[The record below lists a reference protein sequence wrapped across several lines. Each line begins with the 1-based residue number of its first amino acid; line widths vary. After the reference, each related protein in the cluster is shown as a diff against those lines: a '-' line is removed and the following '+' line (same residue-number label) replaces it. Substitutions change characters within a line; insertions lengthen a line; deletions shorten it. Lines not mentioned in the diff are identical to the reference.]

1 MHDLTPPGSS
11 SNPASDRPL
20 VVVAVGGNSLIQDAQ
35 HMSVLDQYQA
45 SGETASHIAGVIE
58 LGLRVVVT
66 HGNGPQVGF
75 ILLRSELAKD
85 QLHQV
90 PLESCVADTQG
101 AIGYQIAQN
110 LGNELSRRGMEP
122 AVAVLMTQVEVAAD
136 DPAFDHPSK
145 PIGPFYSQEEAAE
158 HRQRDGWDIVEDAGR
173 GWRRVVPSP
182 RPLAI
187 VEQAAITALV
197 ERGMTVVAAGG
208 GGIPVVRSGDG
219 LLTGRPAVIDKDAT
233 SCLLAKNLGAQIL
246 LISTAV
252 ERVALNYGRPEQ
264 RDIDRMTVAEARRH
278 IADGQFAPGSMLPKI
293 EAAIDFLEH
302 GGERV
307 VITRPHLLEDALR
320 GTTGTH
326 LVP

>member
-1 MHDLTPPGSS
+1 MKERQEDPSQ
-11 SNPASDRPL
+11 PL
-20 VVVAVGGNSLIQDAQ
+20 VVIAVGGNSLIQDSA

-45 SGETASHIAGVIE
+45 SGETAKHIAAVLE
-58 LGLRVVVT
+58 LGFRVVVT

-101 AIGYQIAQN
+101 AIGYQIAQT
-110 LGNELSRRGMEP
+110 LGNELLNRGIDKT
-122 AVAVLMTQVEVAAD
+122 VAVIVTQVEVDAQ
-136 DPAFDHPSK
+136 DPAFDQPSK
-145 PIGPFYSQEEAAE
+145 PIGPFYTEEEAAR
-158 HRQRDGWDIVEDAGR
+158 HRQENGWDIIEDAGR
-173 GWRRVVPSP
+173 GWRRVVASP
-182 RPLAI
+182 RPVAI
-187 VEQAAITALV
+187 IEEAAIRSLVEQGTI
-197 ERGMTVVAAGG
+197 VVAAGG
-208 GGIPVVRSGDG
+208 GGIPVVRTEDG

-233 SCLLAKNLGAQIL
+233 SCLLAKNLGAQTM

-252 ERVALNYGRPEQ
+252 EKVALNFGRPDQ
-264 RDIDRMTVAEARRH
+264 KDIDRMTVAEARAF
-278 IADGQFAPGSMLPKI
+278 IAADQFAAGSMLPKI

-307 VITRPHLLEDALR
+307 VITQPHLLEPALR

-326 LVP
+326 IEP